1 MIGEN
6 IKRKLKERRMHVS
19 ELSKKTGIP
28 ASTLYSYTGN
38 IGTPSAVAIKK
49 IADALNTTTDELLK
63 EPETI
68 YPITDEFR
76 GAPGADAMF
85 VKDGFYDRMTPED
98 KKMLETFLRGLKAR
112 YDGGK

>member
-1 MIGEN
+1 
-6 IKRKLKERRMHVS
+6 MHVS

-38 IGTPSAVAIKK
+38 VGTPSAIALKK

-63 EPETI
+63 EPEML
-68 YPITDEFR
+68 YPVTNELR

-85 VKDGFYDRMTPED
+85 AKAGFYDRMTSED
-98 KKMLETFLRGLKAR
+98 KKMLETFLQGLKAR
-112 YDGGK
+112 YDVK